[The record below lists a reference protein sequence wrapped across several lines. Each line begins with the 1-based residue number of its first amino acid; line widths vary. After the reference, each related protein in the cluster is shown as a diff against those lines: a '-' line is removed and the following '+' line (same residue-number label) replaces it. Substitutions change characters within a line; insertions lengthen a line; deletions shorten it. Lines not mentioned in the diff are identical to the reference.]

1 MKTTKVAKRID
12 GMAVFD
18 YSDGMYEAL
27 KRKTAQGEEYYLGY
41 RVKDELFVPRNLVT
55 KYKYDARRVNPM
67 SQAVVVK
74 HDYRDSD
81 QKRCAEE
88 AVDLLKQDI
97 SFVLKAPTGWGKSY
111 VGARI
116 AAEMGQK
123 TLIIVTK
130 TDLFKSWKDSLINVL
145 GVDPSRVGH
154 VQGDIINWKGKDFV
168 LATVQT
174 VVKFE
179 KLGVDFYNYFGMVQW
194 DEGHRMGAEGFSLSC
209 RLFPAKYR
217 MALTA
222 TPKRGDGKMT
232 LVKAHIGD
240 VLVEG
245 VVIPMS
251 PKVIVVKTGWRIPKA
266 DSMGR
271 GIHFVAGRVN
281 TIIPYMAQAKQ
292 RNDIIIKFAL
302 DAYKKGRNHVMMG
315 DQIEAQLQVV
325 YGLLLGAGV
334 DARDI
339 GWYIGGKTEIELE
352 QASKKKIVLTTFKMC
367 SEGTN
372 YPHWDTLTLL
382 SPKASAEQMV
392 GRINRI
398 VEGKSQPVVLEL
410 VDNNVIL
417 QGFHKKRMTEY
428 HRLKSD
434 IVYMN

>member
-1 MKTTKVAKRID
+1 MKTNQVAKRID

-18 YSDGMYEAL
+18 YSDGMFQAL

-55 KYKYDARRVNPM
+55 KTKFDARVTNPM
-67 SQAVVVK
+67 TQVYTPLK
-74 HDYRDSD
+74 DFRDSD
-81 QKRCAEE
+81 QRRCAGE
-88 AVDLLKQDI
+88 AVELLKQDV

-111 VGARI
+111 VGGRI
-116 AAEMGQK
+116 AAAMGER

-130 TDLFKSWKDSLINVL
+130 TDLFKSWRESLIDVL
-145 GVDPSRVGH
+145 GVPRDKVGH

-174 VVKFE
+174 VIKFA
-179 KLGVDFYNYFGMVQW
+179 KLGIDFYNYFGMVIW

-240 VLVEG
+240 VMVEG

-251 PKVIVVKTGWRIPKA
+251 PKVVVVKTGWRIPDK
-266 DSMGR
+266 DSMGQ
-271 GIHFVAGRVN
+271 GIHFAASRVN
-281 TIIPYMAQAKQ
+281 TIIPYMARAKP
-292 RNDIIIKFAL
+292 RNDIIIKFAMSV
-302 DAYKKGRNHVMMG
+302 YKKGRNHVMMG
-315 DQIEAQLQVV
+315 DQIEGQLQII
-325 YGLLLGAGV
+325 YGLLLEAGV
-334 DARDI
+334 HARDI

-392 GRINRI
+392 GRVNRLLP
-398 VEGKSQPVVLEL
+398 GKPQPVVLEL

-428 HRLKSD
+428 HTLKSD